1 MVRSVCALATIRT
14 MGTGPR
20 VIERSPSPKLDSKLR
35 CKAERMGMEIYL
47 RVEKGRTDRDRRGFI
62 SAAPGSSHADRFVDL
77 TVRVEPS
84 HTIRDVADAVA
95 DYLRVDLPDN
105 FAVSRIDVGLAEAG
119 QLHDSLTVSEAG
131 LLSGQTLVLGRT
143 RSYRAAAGGG
153 MFLAVASGPDT
164 GREFDL
170 IPGSYLVGRDETCE
184 VVLTD
189 PQVSRRHLILTVGAD
204 DTVTVD
210 VLAKDRNEVR
220 TGGHRITDSTV
231 IKRGDAI
238 RLGASSLVTRTR
250 PSMRT
255 APIDAFGQVP
265 FHRTPYFPAPV
276 KAVEVEA
283 IRDIPSRPEKSRFAY
298 LSALLPLL
306 MGITLAVLFER
317 PQYLLFA
324 VFSPVMVVGNYFEQ
338 RRRSGRKFDQSVERF
353 DEALILKTKEVH
365 EALSSERSRRFTATP
380 DIAQLKDRAVSRAVD
395 LWVRDRDAYDFLSL
409 RVGMG
414 DLATALQVNYTQS
427 GDPEYRDMVT
437 EAYGETEVMTDVPVM
452 LNLSE
457 LGVVGLV
464 GRAAETTDLA
474 SSLAIQAACL
484 HSPEDLVVLAALAP
498 ARGLTDWLKWTPHSR
513 SSSSPLD
520 GEHLVGTKAAAD
532 QMIVDLVNEAARR
545 GSGTGDVKQFPW
557 LLVFLDRALE
567 PDAAA
572 VSRLLDICPAA
583 GISVV
588 WLTDTRERVP
598 RQAQAVVECQ
608 PPLSGELSM
617 ISFTDPD
624 TDDRFVDIDRA
635 TPEFAAK
642 TGMALAPL
650 RDASSAN
657 AATAIPKIVPL
668 FTALGLEAIDGYW
681 IEQQWKTDRGY
692 ALQGPIGYTDS
703 GPLILDI
710 VEHGPH
716 GLIGGT
722 SGAGKS
728 ELVMSMVAG
737 LIAYNPPTKINFLFI
752 DYKGGASSDLFKDV
766 PHTVGYVT
774 NLDGLLAMRALTSLR
789 AELNR
794 RMNLMQGKAK
804 DLAEMIEKHPEDAP
818 PSLVIVVDEFA
829 TLVKEIPDFVTG
841 IVDIAQRGRSL
852 GIHLMLAT
860 QRPSGSVNDNI
871 KANTNL
877 RISLRMLDGAESSAV
892 IGVPDAAAIPA
903 PLKGRG
909 FAKMGPGELVAFQS
923 AWSGAPLLAESGTP
937 PVVVS
942 PFGSAAGQPL
952 AITAAMAKQNGTS
965 APPADAA
972 PSEPERTQIDALLA
986 AVCETGKK
994 LGYRRGRAPWLEV
1007 LPSVIP
1013 LDEVRRRHRCDNPS
1027 EPGAR
1032 IVIGMIDD
1040 PASQAQYPAELNL
1053 ARSGG
1058 LILSG
1063 TGGSGKSTMLMTAA
1077 ISAAMDDSELGGG
1090 NLTIFALDFASRE
1103 LGGLNRLPQCGG
1115 VAAGDDLEA
1124 VTRIIGLLHRE
1135 FERRRQALADAV
1147 AKAEAPHKETS
1158 VLFLI
1163 DGMEAVT
1170 QAMEQG
1176 PGAGA
1181 LGSAYG
1187 ELTKILTDGRQ
1198 VGIYPII
1205 ATSRRAA
1212 IRSALTSAISDR
1224 LTLRQADAQGY
1235 SESGISAADAKD
1247 LELQPGQGFFN
1258 GATVLQVLSLLPQ
1271 DAPGTMTDEERERL
1285 GRERLAEVAETL
1297 VGRVDTRLV
1306 TEPLPQSVELLPS
1319 PDPLRPVIGLANL
1332 TGSPFSL
1339 DLTHNNV
1346 SVIGDPR
1353 TGRSSALATIGGQ
1366 AAAAGT
1372 ELWVLGSPS
1381 SPLRSLTEASMSCFA
1396 EGQERAEFLE
1406 GLASVAE
1413 ESGVENRL
1421 FLLDDYDLLPDN
1433 DRDLI
1438 GPLERLLGSVRYVA
1452 AGPKPRGFS
1461 SSSIVQQVKA
1471 CRTIIYLQPHD
1482 DRESHEVL
1490 GVPVPWHPG
1499 LPMVEGRGFV
1509 VVDRV
1514 PTMVQFSNPFPA

>member
-1 MVRSVCALATIRT
+1 

-20 VIERSPSPKLDSKLR
+20 IRTGRWSPRL
-35 CKAERMGMEIYL
+35 CQKAERMGMEIYL
-47 RVEKGRTDRDRRGFI
+47 RVEQGRMERHRAEPFRPTPRP
-62 SAAPGSSHADRFVDL
+62 AAVGEPAVVDVA
-77 TVRVEPS
+77 VRVEPS

-95 DYLRVDLPDN
+95 DHLGLTLPDG
-105 FAVSRIDVGLAEAG
+105 FVVSRIDVGLAEAG
-119 QLHDSLTVSEAG
+119 QIHDSLTVSEAG

-143 RSYRAAAGGG
+143 SPERAPAGGG
-153 MFLAVASGPDT
+153 LFLAVASGPDT
-164 GREFDL
+164 GAEFDL
-170 IPGSYLVGRDETCE
+170 GPGSYLVGRDETCE
-184 VVLTD
+184 IVLTD
-189 PQVSRRHLILTVGAD
+189 PQISRRHLILTVAAD

-220 TGGHRITDSTV
+220 TGGRQITESTMLPRDQV
-231 IKRGDAI
+231 I

-250 PSMRT
+250 SAMRA
-255 APIDAFGQVP
+255 APVDAFGQVP

-276 KAVEVEA
+276 QPVSVDA
-283 IRDIPSRPEKSRFAY
+283 IRDIPTRPEKSRFAY

-306 MGITLAVLFER
+306 MGVTLAVLFNR

-324 VFSPVMVVGNYFEQ
+324 VFSPLMVIGNYFEQ
-338 RRRSGRKFDQSVERF
+338 RRRSGRKFDESVARFGAALER
-353 DEALILKTKEVH
+353 KTEEVH
-365 EALSSERSRRFTATP
+365 RALDSERSRRFVATP
-380 DIAQLKDRAVSRAVD
+380 DIAQLKGRAVSRAVD

-414 DLATALQVNYTQS
+414 DLATALEVNTSTS
-427 GDPEYRDMVT
+427 GDADFRDQIT
-437 EAYGETEVMTDVPVM
+437 DAYGETDVMTDVPVM
-452 LNLSE
+452 LNVAD
-457 LGVVGLV
+457 LGVVGLI
-464 GRAAETTDLA
+464 GRAAETTALA

-498 ARGLTDWLKWTPHSR
+498 ARGFTEWLKWAPHSR
-513 SSSSPLD
+513 SSSSPLA
-520 GEHLVGTKAAAD
+520 GEHLVGSKAGAD
-532 QMIVDLVNEAARR
+532 QMIVDLTNEAARR
-545 GSGTGDVKQFPW
+545 LSGTGDPGRFPW

-572 VSRLLDICPAA
+572 VSRLLDACPAA

-598 RQAQAVVECQ
+598 RQAQAVVECRT
-608 PPLSGELSM
+608 PLSGELST

-624 TDDRFVDIDRA
+624 TTDLLVDIDRA

-642 TGMALAPL
+642 TNMALAPL

-657 AATAIPKIVPL
+657 AATAIPRVVPL
-668 FTALGLEAIDGYW
+668 FTALGIEAVDDHW
-681 IEQQWKTDRGY
+681 IEQQWKVDRGY
-692 ALQGPIGYTDS
+692 ALQGPIGYTDA

-737 LIAYNPPTKINFLFI
+737 LIAYNPPSKINFLFI

-804 DLAEMIEKHPEDAP
+804 DLAEMIEKHPEEAP

-892 IGVPDAAAIPA
+892 IGVADAAAIPA

-942 PFGSAAGQPL
+942 PFGVAAESAMKTQPVQAPSAKALTGDMPAG
-952 AITAAMAKQNGTS
+952 AAA
-965 APPADAA
+965 AAA
-972 PSEPERTQIDALLA
+972 PFASRRTQIDALLGAVQA
-986 AVCETGKK
+986 AGAQ
-994 LGYRRGRAPWLEV
+994 LGYERGRAPWLEV
-1007 LPSVIP
+1007 LPPVIP
-1013 LDEVRRRHRCDNPS
+1013 IEQARSQLRSDTPAD
-1027 EPGAR
+1027 PGSR

-1040 PASQAQYPAELNL
+1040 PASQAQYPAEINL

-1063 TGGSGKSTMLMTAA
+1063 TGGSGKTTMLLTAA
-1077 ISAAMDDSELGGG
+1077 VSAALDDSEAGGG

-1124 VTRIIGLLHRE
+1124 VTRIIGLLYRE

-1147 AKAEAPHKETS
+1147 AKAEAPPKETA

-1163 DGMEAVT
+1163 DGMEAIT
-1170 QAMEQG
+1170 QTMEQG
-1176 PGAGA
+1176 PGSGA
-1181 LGSAYG
+1181 LGTAYG
-1187 ELTKILTDGRQ
+1187 ELTKVLTDGRQ

-1205 ATSRRAA
+1205 ATSRRSA

-1224 LTLRQADAQGY
+1224 LTLRQADVQGY
-1235 SESGISAADAKD
+1235 ADSGVSAVDAKD
-1247 LELQPGQGFFN
+1247 LVLQPGQGFFN
-1258 GATVLQVLSLLPQ
+1258 GPTVLQVASLFPE
-1271 DAPGTMTDEERERL
+1271 DEPGTLPDEERERL
-1285 GRERLAEVAETL
+1285 GRERLAEVAASL
-1297 VGRVDTRLV
+1297 VGEVDPHLLTK
-1306 TEPLPQSVELLPS
+1306 PLPQSVALLPS
-1319 PDPLRPVIGLANL
+1319 ADPLRPVVGLANL
-1332 TGSPFSL
+1332 TGAPFTL

-1353 TGRSSALATIGGQ
+1353 TGRSTTLATIGRQ

-1372 ELWVLGSPS
+1372 ELWVLGSPA
-1381 SPLRSLTEASMSCFA
+1381 SPLRSLAEATMSCFA
-1396 EGQERAEFLE
+1396 EGPERAEFVD
-1406 GLASVAE
+1406 GLAAAATS
-1413 ESGVENRL
+1413 SGSQNRL

-1433 DRDLI
+1433 DRDLV
-1438 GPLERLLGSVRYVA
+1438 GPLERLLGSIRYVA

-1461 SSSIVQQVKA
+1461 SSSIVQQVKT
-1471 CRTIIYLQPHD
+1471 CRTIIYLKPHD

-1499 LPMVEGRGFV
+1499 LPMTEGRGFV

-1514 PTMVQFSNPFPA
+1514 PTMVQLSNPFSD

>member
-1 MVRSVCALATIRT
+1 
-14 MGTGPR
+14 
-20 VIERSPSPKLDSKLR
+20 
-35 CKAERMGMEIYL
+35 MGMEIYL
-47 RVEKGRTDRDRRGFI
+47 RVGQGRMERNRTGAPRPT
-62 SAAPGSSHADRFVDL
+62 AARTSEGDVVDL
-77 TVRVEPS
+77 AVRVEPS

-95 DYLRVDLPDN
+95 DHLGLDLPDG
-105 FAVSRIDVGLAEAG
+105 FVVSRIDVGLSEAG

-143 RSYRAAAGGG
+143 TPARAPAGGG
-153 MFLAVASGPDT
+153 LFLAVASGPDT
-164 GREFDL
+164 GAEFDL
-170 IPGSYLVGRDETCE
+170 APGSYLVGRDETCE
-184 VVLTD
+184 IVLTD
-189 PQVSRRHLILTVGAD
+189 PQISRRHLILTVAAD
-204 DTVTVD
+204 NTVTVD

-220 TGGHRITDSTV
+220 TAGHQISESTV
-231 IKRGDAI
+231 LPREQVI

-250 PSMRT
+250 SSMRA
-255 APIDAFGQVP
+255 APVDAFGQVP

-276 KAVEVEA
+276 QEVSVEA
-283 IRDIPSRPEKSRFAY
+283 IRDIPTRPEKSRFAY
-298 LSALLPLL
+298 LSAVLPLL
-306 MGITLAVLFER
+306 MGITLAVLFNR

-324 VFSPVMVVGNYFEQ
+324 VFSPLMVIGNYFEQ
-338 RRRSGRKFDQSVERF
+338 RRRSGRKFDESVARF
-353 DEALILKTKEVH
+353 GVALEQKTEEVH
-365 EALSSERSRRFTATP
+365 HALASERSKRFVATP

-414 DLATALQVNYTQS
+414 NLETALEVNLSPS
-427 GDPEYRDMVT
+427 GDADFRDQVT
-437 EAYGETEVMTDVPVM
+437 EAFGETEVMTDVPVT
-452 LNLSE
+452 LNVAD
-457 LGVVGLV
+457 LGVVGLI
-464 GRAAETTDLA
+464 GRAAETTALA

-484 HSPEDLVVLAALAP
+484 HSPEDLVVMASLAP
-498 ARGLTDWLKWTPHSR
+498 ARGLTEWLKWAPHSR
-513 SSSSPLD
+513 SSSSPLA
-520 GEHLVGTKAAAD
+520 GEHLVGSKAAAD
-532 QMIVDLVNEAARR
+532 QMIADLTNEAARR
-545 GSGTGDVKQFPW
+545 LSGTGDPTRFPW

-572 VSRLLDICPAA
+572 VSRLLDACPAA

-598 RQAQAVVECQ
+598 RQAQAVVECR
-608 PPLSGELSM
+608 PPLSGELST
-617 ISFTDPD
+617 ISFTDPKTAD
-624 TDDRFVDIDRA
+624 LAVDIDRA
-635 TPEFAAK
+635 APDFAAK

-657 AATAIPKIVPL
+657 AATAIPRVVPL
-668 FTALGLEAIDGYW
+668 FTALGIEAVDGHW
-681 IEQQWKTDRGY
+681 IEQQWKVDRGY
-692 ALQGPIGYTDS
+692 ALQGPIGYTDA

-804 DLAEMIEKHPEDAP
+804 DLAEMIEKYPDEAP

-877 RISLRMLDGAESSAV
+877 RISLRMLDGGESSAV

-937 PVVVS
+937 PVVVK
-942 PFGSAAGQPL
+942 PFGAAAERTLAAAGV
-952 AITAAMAKQNGTS
+952 AALVQNAG
-965 APPADAA
+965 PAAA
-972 PSEPERTQIDALLA
+972 AEDSGPQRTQIDALLGAVA
-986 AVCETGKK
+986 AAGEQ
-994 LGYRRGRAPWLEV
+994 LGYERGRAPWLEV
-1007 LPSVIP
+1007 LPPVVPIEAARSQQRT
-1013 LDEVRRRHRCDNPS
+1013 EVPA

-1040 PASQAQYPAELNL
+1040 PASQAQYPAEINL

-1063 TGGSGKSTMLMTAA
+1063 TGGSGKSTMLLTAA
-1077 ISAAMDDSELGGG
+1077 VSAAMDDSELGGG

-1147 AKAEAPHKETS
+1147 AKAEAPPKETA

-1163 DGMEAVT
+1163 DGMEAIT
-1170 QAMEQG
+1170 QTMEQG
-1176 PGAGA
+1176 PGSGA
-1181 LGSAYG
+1181 LGTAYG
-1187 ELTKILTDGRQ
+1187 ELTKVLTDGRQ

-1212 IRSALTSAISDR
+1212 IRSALSSAV
-1224 LTLRQADAQGY
+1224 
-1235 SESGISAADAKD
+1235 
-1247 LELQPGQGFFN
+1247 
-1258 GATVLQVLSLLPQ
+1258 GA
-1271 DAPGTMTDEERERL
+1271 EERRN
-1285 GRERLAEVAETL
+1285 LA
-1297 VGRVDTRLV
+1297 
-1306 TEPLPQSVELLPS
+1306 
-1319 PDPLRPVIGLANL
+1319 
-1332 TGSPFSL
+1332 
-1339 DLTHNNV
+1339 
-1346 SVIGDPR
+1346 
-1353 TGRSSALATIGGQ
+1353 
-1366 AAAAGT
+1366 
-1372 ELWVLGSPS
+1372 VL
-1381 SPLRSLTEASMSCFA
+1381 C
-1396 EGQERAEFLE
+1396 
-1406 GLASVAE
+1406 
-1413 ESGVENRL
+1413 
-1421 FLLDDYDLLPDN
+1421 
-1433 DRDLI
+1433 
-1438 GPLERLLGSVRYVA
+1438 
-1452 AGPKPRGFS
+1452 
-1461 SSSIVQQVKA
+1461 
-1471 CRTIIYLQPHD
+1471 
-1482 DRESHEVL
+1482 
-1490 GVPVPWHPG
+1490 
-1499 LPMVEGRGFV
+1499 
-1509 VVDRV
+1509 
-1514 PTMVQFSNPFPA
+1514 